1 MRHLLLLIV
10 VVLQSACTPLF
21 ITEVSEAD
29 ADECQQVTD
38 AWTVDVGDVTHGAA
52 SPEEALDA
60 RRRDDPGGIP
70 AGEPT
75 RESGNDR
82 RVRYVFA
89 DAGDYT
95 GDATVIRLEDGWAV
109 KSASTCAPRAPE
121 GP

>member
-21 ITEVSEAD
+21 VTEVSEAN
-29 ADECQQVTD
+29 AGECQQVTN
-38 AWTVDVGDVTHGAA
+38 AWTIDLADVTHGAA

-60 RRRDDPGGIP
+60 RRREDPGGMP

-82 RVRYVFA
+82 RVRYAFA
-89 DAGDYT
+89 DAGSYT

-109 KSASTCAPRAPE
+109 EAASSCAPRASE